1 MAVKKTEEKVE
12 AVKAA
17 AEKKTEEVKAVAKKD
32 ATATK
37 TKAAA
42 AKTAV
47 KAKADTAK
55 KKVAEKK
62 SAAKKPAAKKAVA
75 AAKDEVF
82 VQVEGVNEI
91 NVAVVVEAAKA
102 DYKAK
107 SGKAAKAVTV
117 YVKPA
122 EGVAYYTVAGKGSD
136 DYKVDL

>member
-17 AEKKTEEVKAVAKKD
+17 AEKKTEEVKAVAKK
-32 ATATK
+32 AAAATK

-62 SAAKKPAAKKAVA
+62 TAAKKPAAKKA

-91 NVAVVVEAAKA
+91 NVAAVVDAAKA

>member
-17 AEKKTEEVKAVAKKD
+17 AEKKTEEVKAVAKK
-32 ATATK
+32 AAAATK

-55 KKVAEKK
+55 KKA
-62 SAAKKPAAKKAVA
+62 AAKKPAAKKA

-91 NVAVVVEAAKA
+91 NVAAVVDAAKA

>member
-17 AEKKTEEVKAVAKKD
+17 AEKKTEEVKAVAKKA
-32 ATATK
+32 ATSTK

-55 KKVAEKK
+55 KKAAEKK
-62 SAAKKPAAKKAVA
+62 TAAKKPAAKKA

-91 NVAVVVEAAKA
+91 NVAAVVDAAKA

>member
-17 AEKKTEEVKAVAKKD
+17 AEKKTEEVKAVAKKA

-55 KKVAEKK
+55 KKAAEKK
-62 SAAKKPAAKKAVA
+62 TAAKKPAAKKA

-91 NVAVVVEAAKA
+91 NVAAVVDAAKA

-136 DYKVDL
+136 DYKVDH

>member
-17 AEKKTEEVKAVAKKD
+17 AEKKTEEVKAVAKK
-32 ATATK
+32 AAAATK

-55 KKVAEKK
+55 KKAAEKK
-62 SAAKKPAAKKAVA
+62 TAAKKPAAKKA

-91 NVAVVVEAAKA
+91 NVAAVVDAAKA

>member
-17 AEKKTEEVKAVAKKD
+17 AEKKTEEVKAVAKKA

-47 KAKADTAK
+47 KVKADTAK
-55 KKVAEKK
+55 KKAAEKK
-62 SAAKKPAAKKAVA
+62 TAAKKPAAKKA

-91 NVAVVVEAAKA
+91 NVAAVVDAAKA

>member
-1 MAVKKTEEKVE
+1 KEK
-12 AVKAA
+12 AAADKAA
-17 AEKKTEEVKAVAKKD
+17 AEKKTEEVKAVAKKA

-55 KKVAEKK
+55 KKAAEKK
-62 SAAKKPAAKKAVA
+62 TAAKKPAAKKA

-91 NVAVVVEAAKA
+91 NVAAVVDAAKA

>member
-17 AEKKTEEVKAVAKKD
+17 AEKKTEEVKAVAKKA

-55 KKVAEKK
+55 KKA
-62 SAAKKPAAKKAVA
+62 AAKKPAAKKA

-91 NVAVVVEAAKA
+91 NVAAVVDAAKA

>member
-17 AEKKTEEVKAVAKKD
+17 AEKKTEEVKAVAKK
-32 ATATK
+32 AAAATK

-55 KKVAEKK
+55 KKAAEKK
-62 SAAKKPAAKKAVA
+62 AAAKKPAAKKA

-91 NVAVVVEAAKA
+91 NVAAVVDAAKA

>member
-17 AEKKTEEVKAVAKKD
+17 AEKKTEEVKAVAKKA

-62 SAAKKPAAKKAVA
+62 TAAKKPAAKKA

-91 NVAVVVEAAKA
+91 NVAAVVDAAKA

>member
-17 AEKKTEEVKAVAKKD
+17 AEKKTEEVKAVAKKA

-55 KKVAEKK
+55 KKAAEKK
-62 SAAKKPAAKKAVA
+62 TAAKKPAAKKA

-91 NVAVVVEAAKA
+91 NVAAVVDAAKA